1 MLLLA
6 GALSGFAMHQE
17 PSGVRLRRAVAAD
30 LSAHSGAIAFSVLAA
45 AVAESPVPPPAPSP
59 PPPAPAPPP
68 IVWPGSGPLT
78 GWFGEGRSTHRHRGI
93 DLQARTGA
101 PVLAAATGTVR
112 HAGPSLA
119 GYAGYGTMVLIDH
132 GGGVSTLYAHLS
144 RVAVRR
150 GQAVATGE
158 LVGAVGSTGQVTA
171 PHLHFEVRR
180 SGNPIDPRRWLPPR

>member
-1 MLLLA
+1 
-6 GALSGFAMHQE
+6 MHQQTS
-17 PSGVRLRRAVAAD
+17 PSRSRRAIAAD
-30 LSAHSGAIAFSVLAA
+30 LAAHSGAVAFSVLAA
-45 AVAESPVPPPAPSP
+45 AVAEAPVTPHLPPPPPP
-59 PPPAPAPPP
+59 PPPA
-68 IVWPGSGPLT
+68 IVWPGSGALT
-78 GWFGEGRSTHRHRGI
+78 GWFGEGRATHRHSGI

-112 HAGPSLA
+112 HAGPSPA

-158 LVGAVGSTGQVTA
+158 RVGAVGSTGQVTA